1 MDCPRNNLA
10 LITLDADAWRLREHQ
25 LALITS
31 DSRCCSTT
39 SNNIDYS
46 RNKMALIT
54 SNSDAWRL
62 REHQLALITSA
73 QRMRRRL
80 GGWKTSGARTPTAW
94 TMFQQDGPNHL
105 GLWCNMDY
113 LPTRWP

>member
-46 RNKMALIT
+46 HGQNRVVGTGREHFSLSNIDYSANCMALIT
-54 SNSDAWRL
+54 SDLLSQGRP
-62 REHQLALITSA
+62 RV
-73 QRMRRRL
+73 R
-80 GGWKTSGARTPTAW
+80 
-94 TMFQQDGPNHL
+94 
-105 GLWCNMDY
+105 
-113 LPTRWP
+113 